1 MKKNYTYFLI
11 LIFALSILGLSSC
24 KKHRE
29 NQIQGTW
36 KRVVIED
43 VNSPAIEEWTFKEEG
58 GTLYIHVD
66 GALTGNSFPINDSAR
81 YYINAKLRRTLVHVE
96 DFRLLTEYNGDWQ
109 IVTIDK
115 STMMIV
121 RNNALTYIDEQA
133 TGGSNILTK
142 GGLLY
147 REFVKQ

>member
-1 MKKNYTYFLI
+1 MKKINSYSLI
-11 LIFALSILGLSSC
+11 LLFAITILISPSC

-29 NQIQGTW
+29 NQIQGKW
-36 KRVVIED
+36 KRILIED
-43 VNSPAIEEWTFKEEG
+43 VNSPLKEEWTFREEG
-58 GTLYIHVD
+58 GTLKIHID
-66 GALTGNSFPINDSAR
+66 KGIGGNSFERNDSAR
-81 YYINAKLRRTLVHVE
+81 YYINAKLRRTLIHVE

-115 STMMIV
+115 STMMLV
-121 RNNALTYIDEQA
+121 YNAPLTYVDEQA

-147 REFVKQ
+147 REFVKE